1 MSGNNFQ
8 EEAYIN
14 SIIGEGTRLKGEF
27 DLNGLLR
34 IDGDFI
40 GVVKTSGKVLVG
52 SNGRAECTIYGGTVV
67 IGGAVK
73 GNVFA
78 TEKVV
83 ILSTGI
89 MIGNIKAPRLIMEE
103 GVLFNGRCRIEPIIE
118 KERDIKSRDDEER
131 ARDEIDR
138 QVSSIAEA
146 KGEKIIRKSARVV
159 EKRAF

>member
-1 MSGNNFQ
+1 MSGGNFQ
-8 EEAYIN
+8 EDTYIN

-27 DLNGLLR
+27 ELNGLLR
-34 IDGDFI
+34 IDGDFV
-40 GVVKTSGKVLVG
+40 GVVKTTGKVLVG

-73 GNVFA
+73 GNIFA
-78 TEKVV
+78 TEKVI

-103 GVLFNGRCRIEPIIE
+103 GVLFNGTCRIEPVVSKE
-118 KERDIKSRDDEER
+118 KANKFHNNDLKSGKAEEENTPLIVRDDE
-131 ARDEIDR
+131 
-138 QVSSIAEA
+138 
-146 KGEKIIRKSARVV
+146 KIVRKSARVA